1 MFHSAAPRTRSR
13 LERMS
18 LSNDKI
24 VMVLDDE
31 PGVAQY
37 CQVALERAGYEV
49 IVMRDAR
56 QAVGVLQKAR
66 VDLLL
71 VDIRMP
77 HMDGF
82 QVMDHARESQP
93 DIAILIMTGFG
104 TMDTATRALRMGA
117 NGLLLK
123 PFSSTQQLVD
133 EVAHAL
139 VDRERSREVGRL
151 QALRPLLKNTETLFS
166 TTDEHHVVDI
176 VLDATL
182 SLLNCSHAGF
192 YRREPQESGPDFLR
206 LVNQRGEPLPGEPV
220 GFTGG
225 PVSRADAWGT
235 WVRVNPDAVDEPELL
250 EIVRQNN
257 LTAVICIPALRGSG
271 LNSVLL
277 AGRARTELP
286 FTDADVELFSILA
299 KQAAVALENA
309 RLYADLRATLAQ
321 VQEQQQ
327 ALLQSE
333 KMAAIGRLTA
343 SIAHEVNNPLQ
354 AVRNC
359 LHLVNRED
367 LALHKRNEY
376 LTLAQDE
383 LQRLM
388 DTVQQMLDFY
398 RPSALQREHVDI
410 NALVQTVLALLS
422 KEMQNHNVIVDTKLA
437 KGLPLLFLV
446 RNQMQQ
452 VIFNILLNAMEAM
465 PEGGK
470 VLLKTGKSNNR
481 IEIFI
486 ADSGPG
492 VPLETRRQLFEP
504 FISSKP
510 QGTGLGLSVSYSI
523 IDSHGGKIE
532 LVDGKPL
539 FSGQTGACFRITLP
553 IAEGV

>member
-1 MFHSAAPRTRSR
+1 
-13 LERMS
+13 MS
-18 LSNDKI
+18 LINDKI

-49 IVMRDAR
+49 ISMKDAR
-56 QAVGVLQKAR
+56 QAVNVLQKAR

-82 QVMDHARESQP
+82 QVMDRAREFQP

-104 TMDTATRALRMGA
+104 TMDTAIRALRMGA
-117 NGLLLK
+117 NGLLFK

-139 VDRERSREVGRL
+139 EDRDHNREVGRL
-151 QALRPLLKNTETLFS
+151 QALRPLLKNTENLFS
-166 TTDEHHVVDI
+166 TRDEQQVVDI
-176 VLDATL
+176 VLDSIL
-182 SLLNCSHAGF
+182 SLLSCSHAGF
-192 YRREPQESGPDFLR
+192 YQREPQESGPDRMR

-235 WVRVNPDAVDEPELL
+235 WVRVNPDSVDKPDLLAVVQENGLS
-250 EIVRQNN
+250 
-257 LTAVICIPALRGSG
+257 AVLSIPALRGSG
-271 LNSVLL
+271 VNSVLL
-277 AGRARTELP
+277 AGRNPGELP

-299 KQAAVALENA
+299 KQAAVSLENA
-309 RLYADLRATLAQ
+309 RLYADLRATLAR

-359 LHLVNRED
+359 LHLVNRDD
-367 LALHKRNEY
+367 LALNKRDEY

-410 NALVQTVLALLS
+410 NALVKNVLALLS
-422 KEMQNHNVIVDTKLA
+422 KELQNHNVIVETKLA
-437 KGLPLLFLV
+437 KGLPLLHLV

-452 VIFNILLNAMEAM
+452 VVFNILLNAMEAM
-465 PEGGK
+465 VDGGK
-470 VLLKTGKSNNR
+470 VLIRTSRAGDQL
-481 IEIFI
+481 ELYI

-492 VPLETRRQLFEP
+492 VPLESRSQLFEP
-504 FISSKP
+504 FVSSKP
-510 QGTGLGLSVSYSI
+510 QGTGLGLSVCYSI
-523 IDSHGGKIE
+523 IDAHGGTIE
-532 LVDGKPL
+532 LLQGKPL
-539 FSGQTGACFRITLP
+539 FTGQTGACFKISLP
-553 IAEGV
+553 ITEAV

>member
-1 MFHSAAPRTRSR
+1 
-13 LERMS
+13 
-18 LSNDKI
+18 
-24 VMVLDDE
+24 MVLDDE

-37 CQVALERAGYEV
+37 CQTALERAGYEV
-49 IVMRDAR
+49 ISLKDAR
-56 QAVGVLQKAR
+56 QAVGVLQQAR
-66 VDLLL
+66 IDLLL

-82 QVMDHARESQP
+82 QVMEMAREFQP
-93 DIAILIMTGFG
+93 EIAILIMTGYG
-104 TMDTATRALRMGA
+104 TMETATKALRMGA
-117 NGLLLK
+117 NGLILK
-123 PFSSTQQLVD
+123 PFSSTQELIDDVRSALED
-133 EVAHAL
+133 RDHHREVA
-139 VDRERSREVGRL
+139 RL
-151 QALRPLLKNTETLFS
+151 QALRPLLKNTESLFS
-166 TTDEHHVVDI
+166 TTEESQVVDI
-176 VLDATL
+176 ILDSIQ
-182 SLLNCSHAGF
+182 SLLNCGHAGF
-192 YRREPQESGPDFLR
+192 YQREPQDNGPDFLK
-206 LVNQRGEPLPGEPV
+206 LVKKRGEPLPGEPT

-225 PVSRADAWGT
+225 PVSRADAWGAC
-235 WVRVNPDAVDEPELL
+235 VRVNPDGIDDHELFEKIWTNGLGAVL
-250 EIVRQNN
+250 
-257 LTAVICIPALRGSG
+257 CIPALRGTG
-271 LNSVLL
+271 VNSVLL
-277 AGRARTELP
+277 AGRGPNELP

-299 KQAAVALENA
+299 KQSAVALENA
-309 RLYADLRATLAQ
+309 RLYANLRSTLVQ

-367 LALHKRNEY
+367 LVLEKRNEY

-410 NALVQTVLALLS
+410 NALVQNVIALLT
-422 KEMQNHNVIVDTKLA
+422 KEFQNHNITIETKLA
-437 KGLPLLFLV
+437 KGLPLLYLV
-446 RNQMQQ
+446 RNQIQQ

-465 PEGGK
+465 PNGGK
-470 VLLKTGKSNNR
+470 VAIRSGRTADIL
-481 IEIFI
+481 EILI

-492 VPLETRRQLFEP
+492 VPEETRSQLFEP

-523 IDSHGGKIE
+523 IDTHGGKIE
-532 LVDGKPL
+532 LVDGKGNSTGL
-539 FSGQTGACFRITLP
+539 VGACFKISLP
-553 IAEGV
+553 IVEVL